1 LTRGENSSPAALSN
15 LQFNQSGIS
24 CVQNEGSFMDW
35 EEALLCKQDNP
46 ALEGFLVKRGDR
58 WLRRWE
64 KRRFVL
70 AFGVL
75 RCLPRIKES
84 A

>member
-1 LTRGENSSPAALSN
+1 MDLEAMWALQGAA
-15 LQFNQSGIS
+15 
-24 CVQNEGSFMDW
+24 QNEDKM
-35 EEALLCKQDNP
+35 
-46 ALEGFLVKRGDR
+46 EGLLVKRGDR

-75 RCLPRIKES
+75 RCLHAPFASDKS
-84 A
+84 SGLPQAQS

>member
-1 LTRGENSSPAALSN
+1 
-15 LQFNQSGIS
+15 
-24 CVQNEGSFMDW
+24 MDW
-35 EEALLCKQDNP
+35 EEALLCKHDNT

-75 RCLPRIKES
+75 RCLPRIKQR